1 LNRCCPNSVLPKKIY
16 ATFLDVN
23 GIWPCINGVT
33 LELEYNV
40 TSVLDP
46 DFCEL
51 LLYQTAGPIKDENNY
66 PVCNVKWGAFNI
78 PSCNG
83 NGYVAT
89 NNSCASPDYSC
100 SSDVYV
106 DFQIVFF
113 NGCFP
118 QCLVETYL
126 GVYVQQK
133 VLGLCRNYCSDFPN
147 VSSRADIQSNAA
159 YINCNKPLNITTSA
173 TINDLCA
180 KVRYSTAR
188 YVNYGAIGT
197 GLVNIIITE

>member
-1 LNRCCPNSVLPKKIY
+1 MNRCCSNLVLSKKIY
-16 ATFLDVN
+16 VTFLDVN
-23 GIWPCINGVT
+23 GIWPCIDGVT
-33 LELEYNV
+33 LELEYNLTV
-40 TSVLDP
+40 VLDP

-51 LLYQTAGPIKDENNY
+51 LLYRTAGPIKDETD
-66 PVCNVKWGAFNI
+66 CSSKFGAFNI

-106 DFQIVFF
+106 DFAIVFS

-118 QCLVETYL
+118 PCSVETYL

-133 VLGLCRNYCSDFPN
+133 ILGLCRNFCSDFPN
-147 VSSRADIQSNAA
+147 VSSRADIETNPGF
-159 YINCNKPLNITTSA
+159 INCNKPLNITTSA
-173 TINDLCA
+173 EINDLCA
-180 KVRYSTAR
+180 KVRYSTGR

-197 GLVNIIITE
+197 GLVDIIITE